1 MRLLQRLEKER
12 SFWFLLFTSFFFFLL
27 RLPSLFEP
35 YWYGDEGIYQ
45 VLGVAMNNG
54 RLLYRDIWDN
64 KPPLLY
70 FVYSLFNSDQFYVR
84 LFSLIVGLISV
95 LAFFYLSKKLFKK
108 EKLVFWSTAIYAVLF
123 GLPILEGN
131 IANAENFML
140 LPTIIAAILILKSAE
155 YKIQNTKY
163 KMLLLSGFL
172 ISLAFLFK
180 IVAVFD
186 FAAFFVF
193 IVLSDETFYLKNLIK
208 IKGIFLEIK
217 KVSPFVISFFLPIFI
232 IALFFF
238 LNGSLSYFLKATFF
252 ANVGYVGYG
261 NKLIIP
267 QGFLILKLAVL
278 ALFCLFLYFKRK
290 SFDTTTLFVL
300 LWFAF
305 SLFNA
310 FFSQRPYTHYLL
322 NLLPA
327 FVLLLGFI
335 FYNRRLQNL
344 SFLIALL
351 TFVVVIKNFWIYAKF
366 PFYYANF
373 IYYVAGNES
382 VSSYQAF
389 FDKGTPITYEIAT
402 FINANT
408 AKGDSIFLWGNNAMV
423 YKLTDKLPPGKYAV
437 AYHIT
442 SYTDGVQNTKD
453 ALALKK
459 PKFIVIMPNVG
470 PIPFS
475 LVNYK
480 EKITID
486 NVLIYER
493 VF

>member
-12 SFWFLLFTSFFFFLL
+12 SFWFLLFSSFFFFLL

-45 VLGVAMNNG
+45 VLGMAMNRG

-84 LFSLIVGLISV
+84 LLSLITGVLSL
-95 LAFFYLSKKLFKK
+95 LAFYYLSKKLFKK
-108 EKLVFWSTAIYAVLF
+108 AHIVYLVTAIYGLLL
-123 GLPILEGN
+123 GLPVLEGN

-140 LPTIIAAILILKSAE
+140 LPTILAAILIFKFAE
-155 YKIQNTKY
+155 SKIQNTKY
-163 KMLLLSGFL
+163 KIQFIAGFLLSV
-172 ISLAFLFK
+172 AFLFK

-193 IVLSDETFYLKNLIK
+193 IVLSDETFYLKKLLNLK
-208 IKGIFLEIK
+208 SLLSEIK
-217 KVSPFVISFFLPIFI
+217 KVLPFTLSFITPIFLTAIFFL
-232 IALFFF
+232 
-238 LNGSLSYFLKATFF
+238 LNGSISYFLKATFF

-267 QGFLILKLAVL
+267 QGFLILKLAL
-278 ALFCLFLYFKRK
+278 LGLFCLYLYAKRK
-290 SFDTTTLFVL
+290 SMDKTSLFIWG
-300 LWFAF
+300 WFAF

-327 FVLLLGFI
+327 FVLLLGLI
-335 FYNRRLQNL
+335 FYDRKLRLF
-344 SFLIALL
+344 SFLVA
-351 TFVVVIKNFWIYAKF
+351 VISLFLVLKNFWIYSKTF
-366 PFYYANF
+366 SYYGNF
-373 IYYVAGNES
+373 VSFVAGTKS
-382 VSSYQAF
+382 VSDYQGF
-389 FDKGTPITYEIAT
+389 FDKGTPVTYEVAT
-402 FINANT
+402 YINANST
-408 AKGDSIFLWGNNAMV
+408 KQDSIFLWGNNAML

-442 SYTDGVQNTKD
+442 SYSDGVPNTKS
-453 ALALKK
+453 AIALKK

-480 EKITID
+480 EKIAID

>member
-408 AKGDSIFLWGNNAMV
+408 AKSNSIFLWGNNAMV

>member
-1 MRLLQRLEKER
+1 MRLLQKLEKSRE
-12 SFWFLLFTSFFFFLL
+12 FWFLLLTSFFFFLL

-45 VLGVAMNNG
+45 VLGVAMRSG

-70 FVYSLFNSDQFYVR
+70 YFYSLFNSDQFYVR

-95 LAFFYLSKKLFKK
+95 FAFFYLSKKLFKK
-108 EKLVFWSTAIYAVLF
+108 EKIIFLTTAVYAVLF
-123 GLPILEGN
+123 GLPLLEGN

-140 LPTIIAAILILKSAE
+140 LPTILAAILIFKFAE
-155 YKIQNTKY
+155 SKIQNTKY
-163 KMLLLSGFL
+163 KIQFIAGFLLS
-172 ISLAFLFK
+172 IAFLFK

-193 IVLSDETFYLKNLIK
+193 IVLSDENFYLKNLLK
-208 IKGIFLEIK
+208 IKSIFLEIK
-217 KVSPFVISFFLPIFI
+217 KVFPFLISFFLPIVI

-238 LNGSLSYFLKATFF
+238 LNNSLSYFLKATFF

-267 QGFLILKLAVL
+267 QGFLILKLGLL

-290 SFDTTTLFVL
+290 STDLTTLFVFV
-300 LWFAF
+300 WFAF

-335 FYNRRLQNL
+335 SYNKRLQNF
-344 SFLIALL
+344 SFLIALI
-351 TFVVVIKNFWIYAKF
+351 TFVLVIKNFWIYAKF
-366 PFYYANF
+366 PFYYSNF
-373 IYYVAGNES
+373 ISFVAGKET
-382 VSSYQAF
+382 VSSYQSF
-389 FDKGTPITYEIAT
+389 FDKGTPVTYEIAT
-402 FINANT
+402 YINTNT
-408 AKGDSIFLWGNNAMV
+408 NNEDSIFLWGNNAML
-423 YKLTDKLPPGKYAV
+423 YKLTNKLPPGKYAV

-442 SYTDGVQNTKD
+442 SYTDGIQNTKD
-453 ALALKK
+453 ALLLKK

-480 EKITID
+480 EKISIE

>member
-1 MRLLQRLEKER
+1 MNLLQRLERSKE
-12 SFWFLLFTSFFFFLL
+12 FWFLLFTSFFFFLL

-45 VLGVAMNNG
+45 VLGMAMDQG

-84 LFSLIVGLISV
+84 LFSLIVGLLSV
-95 LAFFYLSKKLFKK
+95 IIFYFLAKKLFNRDKIIFFATG
-108 EKLVFWSTAIYAVLF
+108 LYAVLF
-123 GLPILEGN
+123 GLPIIEGN

-140 LPTIIAAILILKSAE
+140 LPTVIAALFILKSIDE
-155 YKIQNTKY
+155 KILNNKYKIQFIA
-163 KMLLLSGFL
+163 GFL
-172 ISLAFLFK
+172 LGVSFLFK

-193 IVLSDETFYLKNLIK
+193 IALTDKEFYLKKLLKVKELKAEIIK
-208 IKGIFLEIK
+208 M
-217 KVSPFVISFFLPIFI
+217 VPFTLGFAIPIL
-232 IALFFF
+232 ATVLFFF
-238 LNGSLSYFLKATFF
+238 FEGAISPFLKATFF
-252 ANVGYVGYG
+252 SNIGYVGYG

-267 QGFLILKLAVL
+267 QGFLILKIILL
-278 ALFCLFLYFKRK
+278 GLFCLYLYARRHSLDKTAIFIW
-290 SFDTTTLFVL
+290 S
-300 LWFAF
+300 WFAF
-305 SLFNA
+305 SLFNS

-322 NLLPA
+322 NMLPA

-335 FYNRRLQNL
+335 FYDRKLKVITSVVAIITL
-344 SFLIALL
+344 FLVL
-351 TFVVVIKNFWIYAKF
+351 KNFWFYDKF
-366 PFYYANF
+366 AA
-373 IYYVAGNES
+373 YYVNFTSFVLGRES
-382 VSSYQAF
+382 VTAYQNF
-389 FDKGTPITYEIAT
+389 FDRGTPVTYEVAA

-408 AKGDSIFLWGNNAMV
+408 TKKDSIFLWGNNAML

-437 AYHIT
+437 AYHVED
-442 SYTDGVQNTKD
+442 YPDGVSNTQN
-453 ALALKK
+453 AIALKK

-480 EKITID
+480 EKIEID

-493 VF
+493 VL